1 MINVQEIISEN
12 KKRLAVFQEP
22 YDQITGVGSKVPR
35 KELSYIGSSGD
46 VETYWLPLT
55 MFSDDVVL
63 QLDRTGSIPELLREI
78 GEEVTDLAV
87 IVIEQ
92 YITDLRLDHDFEFWA
107 ITSSTIQ
114 DKKSK
119 KKIPFKLNRPQ
130 RRFLAKLEKMRVDG
144 KPIRSILLKA
154 RQWGGSTLA
163 QMYMG
168 WIQTRIKTSWH
179 SAIIAD
185 VEEQSKN
192 IRNMYNTFIKN
203 YPEELG
209 ALTWKPYQGSS
220 KTKVVVERD
229 CIIGIG
235 SAQKPESLRSY
246 DFAMLHLSEVGL
258 WKDTPNRSAADLAQT
273 LQATV
278 PDIAET
284 FVLLESTAKG
294 VGNFFHKQWLN
305 AERGDSIY
313 EPVFVPWFEIENYQ
327 MEVPDYERFIK
338 SWGEYEWFLWELGA
352 TIEGIYWYYMT
363 KTGYDYDDWRM
374 MSEYPSTPKEAFQSS
389 GRRAFAPSYV
399 KKAEKTCRPP
409 SYIGEVFASAQKGP
423 ESLKKVQFESL
434 GKGNLYIWDLP
445 DTTQEVSN
453 RYAVFVDIGGRS
465 DGADYSVVKVFDRYW
480 MTEDGVPEVV
490 AVWHGHLDQDLFAW
504 KAAQIA
510 KFYNNAHMAVEV
522 NSLRKELS
530 DGDHFLTVLDEI
542 ADHYENLYAR
552 EDHDTIQDNRP
563 KKYGFHTNKSTKPMI
578 IDALNAALR
587 EGSYIERDIRACNE
601 MDSYEIKPDGSYG
614 AVDGE
619 HDDHVI
625 VSAGGVWLCY
635 KMDKPVI
642 LDSNYKSKFRNIG
655 KQKIKSEATI

>member
-1 MINVQEIISEN
+1 MSKVQSVISEN
-12 KKRLAVFQEP
+12 RKRLAVFQEE

-35 KELSYIGSSGD
+35 KKLSYVGSSGEKED
-46 VETYWLPLT
+46 YQLPLP
-55 MFSDDVVL
+55 MFEDDVIQ
-63 QLDRTGSIPELLREI
+63 QLERTGSIPDLLREI
-78 GEEVTDLAV
+78 GEEVNYTSIL
-87 IVIEQ
+87 VIEQ
-92 YITDLRLDHDFEFWA
+92 YITNLRLDHDFEFWA
-107 ITSSTIQ
+107 ITCAVIQ
-114 DKKSK
+114 DKKTK
-119 KKIPFKLNRPQ
+119 RKIPFKLNRPQ
-130 RRFLAKLEKMRVDG
+130 RRFLAKLEKMRVAG

-168 WIQTRIKTSWH
+168 WMQIRIKTSWH

-185 VEEQSKN
+185 VEEQAKN
-192 IRNMYNTFIKN
+192 IRNMYNTLLKN

-209 ALTWKPYQGSS
+209 SLSWKPYQGST
-220 KTKVVVERD
+220 KTKEIAERD

-235 SAQKPESLRSY
+235 SAQKPESLRSF

-258 WKDTPNRSAADLAQT
+258 WKDTPNRSAADLAQS

-278 PDIAET
+278 PDISET

-305 AERGDSIY
+305 AERGESIY
-313 EPVFVPWFEIENYQ
+313 APVFVPWFEIENYQ
-327 MEVPDYERFIK
+327 MEVPDYEKFIK
-338 SWGEYEWFLWELGA
+338 SWGEYEWYLWDLGA

-399 KKAEKTCRPP
+399 RNAEKTCQPP
-409 SYIGEVFASAQKGP
+409 AYIGEVFPSSKGP
-423 ESLKKVQFESL
+423 ECLKSIHFEKL
-434 GKGNLYIWDLP
+434 GKGNLYIWALP
-445 DTTQEVSN
+445 DETQKVSD

-465 DGADYSVVKVFDRYW
+465 EGADYSVVKVYDRYW

-504 KAAQIA
+504 KAVQIA
-510 KFYNNAHMAVEV
+510 KFYQNAHLAIEV

-530 DGDHFLTVLDEI
+530 DGDHFLTILDEI
-542 ADHYENLYAR
+542 ADYYNNLYVR
-552 EDHDTIQDNRP
+552 EDHDKINLDKP
-563 KKYGFHTNKSTKPMI
+563 KKYGFHTNQSTKPMI

-587 EGSYIERDIRACNE
+587 EGGYIERDVRACHE
-601 MDSYEIKPDGSYG
+601 MDAYEIKPDGSYG

-625 VSAGGVWLCY
+625 VTAGGVWLCY
-635 KMDKPVI
+635 KMPKPII
-642 LDSNYKSKFRNIG
+642 LDENHKSRYRNIG